1 MWWMI
6 GGWVVTALGLGLVGW
21 AMFADR
27 ARGRRRC
34 RRCWYDM
41 VAVDGLLC
49 PECGHEHRDARR
61 LLATRRRWAFVW
73 LALVPLLGGWALRL
87 TPKYQR
93 GGVAAITPDFV
104 VALNASS
111 WSGPALAQTDH
122 RYRRRVDRLMRD
134 EDVSDSTR
142 RLVVDR
148 ALRVLADAD
157 ASNNRRA
164 GAASILFHSS
174 REYSRWRESLM
185 SIEHWSSLGLEA
197 PERHV
202 TGAAHDRS
210 YASFSGDR
218 YTTYI
223 DATLAG
229 LRSTDPAT
237 QQEATYLANQLVPLR
252 RPGPDDELVDDDAF
266 AAYRRLYGTVAS
278 FASAPGGLGES
289 TLAWLG
295 SESHPELWS
304 LVPRLSRLGWPE
316 QTTSVA
322 ELRAWRDLDPPALF
336 ERMRRATAHEDERVV
351 VLALLGLASPIEG
364 SPSPEAA
371 EAELRAALERD
382 SALVRSVAL
391 WVLAQWAD
399 QALVSLDASV
409 LAEALADDD
418 VEVWSQ
424 AALLA
429 DCCHDDDRIRN
440 RLVSIL
446 MRGLPAA
453 HEGQRGWKWAA
464 RGLRD
469 APPQP
474 MLIDWL
480 VERITSGPPDDEGRL
495 AAWTEVFDVASLAG
509 EDPRLLA
516 WLEDVVRRGPPA
528 RPERAEDE
536 PYRAF
541 RPDFNPA
548 YDAWTESLDLLSE
561 IDPLMAETLVLEWI
575 ERESY
580 SDRALDEIANFLNW
594 ESPRGDW
601 SSLEELAARLYME
614 DDRAKRRLLGAKIL
628 EGLRRAPDAAYR
640 RAVADL
646 ADASTAPDAQDAAW
660 WLAHIDA
667 EAWLGAE
674 PDTLDTLEGAYL
686 RSRDTRRRRLIAAVL
701 EELEI
706 VSPALVA
713 DARTELLA
721 TDDEAV
727 QSTCL
732 MLLGL
737 AEFDRPDSELRLKL
751 VELSGS
757 NDFEFSGVDFI
768 LSRLQRASED

>member
-1 MWWMI
+1 
-6 GGWVVTALGLGLVGW
+6 
-21 AMFADR
+21 
-27 ARGRRRC
+27 
-34 RRCWYDM
+34 
-41 VAVDGLLC
+41 
-49 PECGHEHRDARR
+49 
-61 LLATRRRWAFVW
+61 
-73 LALVPLLGGWALRL
+73 
-87 TPKYQR
+87 
-93 GGVAAITPDFV
+93 
-104 VALNASS
+104 
-111 WSGPALAQTDH
+111 
-122 RYRRRVDRLMRD
+122 
-134 EDVSDSTR
+134 
-142 RLVVDR
+142 
-148 ALRVLADAD
+148 
-157 ASNNRRA
+157 
-164 GAASILFHSS
+164 
-174 REYSRWRESLM
+174 
-185 SIEHWSSLGLEA
+185 
-197 PERHV
+197 
-202 TGAAHDRS
+202 
-210 YASFSGDR
+210 
-218 YTTYI
+218 
-223 DATLAG
+223 
-229 LRSTDPAT
+229 
-237 QQEATYLANQLVPLR
+237 
-252 RPGPDDELVDDDAF
+252 
-266 AAYRRLYGTVAS
+266 
-278 FASAPGGLGES
+278 
-289 TLAWLG
+289 
-295 SESHPELWS
+295 
-304 LVPRLSRLGWPE
+304 
-316 QTTSVA
+316 
-322 ELRAWRDLDPPALF
+322 
-336 ERMRRATAHEDERVV
+336 
-351 VLALLGLASPIEG
+351 
-364 SPSPEAA
+364 
-371 EAELRAALERD
+371 
-382 SALVRSVAL
+382 
-391 WVLAQWAD
+391 
-399 QALVSLDASV
+399 
-409 LAEALADDD
+409 
-418 VEVWSQ
+418 
-424 AALLA
+424 
-429 DCCHDDDRIRN
+429 
-440 RLVSIL
+440 
-446 MRGLPAA
+446 
-453 HEGQRGWKWAA
+453 
-464 RGLRD
+464 
-469 APPQP
+469 

-768 LSRLQRASED
+768 LSR